1 MTTLKSFTPWL
12 TSQFFLFGSLEASPE
27 WMDIMVGLVILI
39 SVKIVNRT
47 NCLILLGINTMLL
60 SIVLQINGDDNTQ
73 DFGLSFILFLY
84 H

>member
-12 TSQFFLFGSLEASPE
+12 TSLVFLFRFLEASPE
-27 WMDIMVGLVILI
+27 WMEIMVGLVILI

-60 SIVLQINGDDNTQ
+60 STLVQINGDNTQ

-84 H
+84 Y

>member
-12 TSQFFLFGSLEASPE
+12 TSLVFLFGSLEASPE
-27 WMDIMVGLVILI
+27 WMEIMVGLVILI

-60 SIVLQINGDDNTQ
+60 STLVQINGDNTQ

-84 H
+84 Y